1 MGNRVKGR
9 PKPKSIKAA
18 IHSGMAT
25 HRKLSRYGKKQKKGL
40 AGANAVFIARSKVLK
55 KLGISLKDFRRL
67 CILKGVYPR
76 EPRSGSKKNSKQVHY
91 HIKDVKAL
99 SHEPLLDKFR
109 EFRAFMKKVRRA
121 ANRNEKDEARRREAL
136 APRYTLHHLVRER
149 YPRFVDA
156 LNDLDDALCLISL
169 FAALPSE
176 GRVKAGV
183 TRKAKE
189 LISAWGAY
197 CSVGGRI
204 SKSFVSVKGI
214 YLEASIQTPSTNGE
228 SVTIR
233 WVQPHNFTQYIPD
246 GVDFR
251 VMLTFFEFY
260 ETLLG
265 FVLFK
270 LYGELGIRY
279 PLVTATSGAEG
290 DGKVA
295 NNPSL
300 HPTIGGKATSVLAAN
315 LNALQVSM
323 HQAQQG
329 NSAADAIGDALQK
342 TATEEENDENAKDKK
357 STKAERKKQKKLML
371 SIDEALKGVKYDD
384 DDSANGDDDE
394 EMDEED
400 NVPIAAPLR
409 EALEAISDNN
419 GNNTSDND
427 TEFVITDPEAQR
439 RHQLFRNLT
448 FFLSREV
455 PRGYLELIIL
465 SFGGQVGWE
474 GQDSPI
480 AMDDPSITHHVVDRP
495 ALLPAYSKLPKSR
508 DYIQPQWVMDSANFN
523 FCLPI
528 DKYGVG
534 KTLPPHLSPWVDD
547 KEEGYVPKYKE
558 EIERL
563 KNGEV
568 LTNEDDVGA
577 GGVVLKVSESE
588 QVENVSASDEEEV
601 QPQVDDDVE
610 KGSSDESDSSEG
622 EEEDD
627 EEVETKAAKKTQAED
642 DEAAKL
648 AKALMSKKAARLY
661 DRMQHGKAQQQAKV
675 DNLHK
680 KRREIES
687 TREKSKDGLTVTKQ
701 KVLRL
706 KKERKD
712 VEDSYG
718 EGVGGGSMKKKKRR
732 KN

>member
-1 MGNRVKGR
+1 
-9 PKPKSIKAA
+9 
-18 IHSGMAT
+18 
-25 HRKLSRYGKKQKKGL
+25 
-40 AGANAVFIARSKVLK
+40 
-55 KLGISLKDFRRL
+55 
-67 CILKGVYPR
+67 
-76 EPRSGSKKNSKQVHY
+76 
-91 HIKDVKAL
+91 
-99 SHEPLLDKFR
+99 
-109 EFRAFMKKVRRA
+109 
-121 ANRNEKDEARRREAL
+121 
-136 APRYTLHHLVRER
+136 
-149 YPRFVDA
+149 
-156 LNDLDDALCLISL
+156 
-169 FAALPSE
+169 
-176 GRVKAGV
+176 
-183 TRKAKE
+183 
-189 LISAWGAY
+189 
-197 CSVGGRI
+197 
-204 SKSFVSVKGI
+204 
-214 YLEASIQTPSTNGE
+214 
-228 SVTIR
+228 
-233 WVQPHNFTQYIPD
+233 
-246 GVDFR
+246 
-251 VMLTFFEFY
+251 MLTFFEFY

-315 LNALQVSM
+315 LNALQVAM

-329 NSAADAIGDALQK
+329 NSAVDAIGDALQK

-371 SIDEALKGVKYDD
+371 SIDEALKGVKDDD

-568 LTNEDDVGA
+568 LTNEDDAGA
-577 GGVVLKVSESE
+577 GGVVLKDSESE
-588 QVENVSASDEEEV
+588 QEENVSASDEEEV

-622 EEEDD
+622 DEEDD
-627 EEVETKAAKKTQAED
+627 EDVETKAAKKTQAEVSCSVAITVMSILYHITYQFLLSSNSQD

-706 KKERKD
+706 KKERKE